1 MTLGAGPS
9 ASETEPHHRGAAAG
23 RGIDRLT
30 YRKLELK
37 AEEEKLRAG
46 SSTRLLVLQA
56 QAQRAAARS
65 AVIRAVADYNESLA
79 ELDRVEGASLERNNI
94 VLQE

>member
-1 MTLGAGPS
+1 
-9 ASETEPHHRGAAAG
+9 
-23 RGIDRLT
+23 
-30 YRKLELK
+30 LK

-79 ELDRVEGASLERNNI
+79 ELDRVEGASLERNSI